1 MYIRMKKNSIWIFIY
16 LISHA
21 SIEIYSSEDL
31 NADDEP
37 PPAPTEVETQQSTI
51 DSLEEKL
58 DEIDAEDE
66 ETKEDAIENLDDEPS
81 PENAEDMEDDGDG
94 EDEKGD
100 DDDDDGDEE
109 GEDMDEAE

>member
-1 MYIRMKKNSIWIFIY
+1 MYIRLKFVKTPIWIFIY
-16 LISHA
+16 LISHTK
-21 SIEIYSSEDL
+21 IEICFSEDL

-100 DDDDDGDEE
+100 DDDGDKED
-109 GEDMDEAE
+109 EDMDEAE